1 MTADR
6 VARRKGVIYLLPL
19 VITLTFMS
27 FSLKGSDVGQDASE
41 PAFYNDPSR
50 LMALGSAYL
59 LALWL
64 CLRNF
69 RWTLRMLGR
78 GWPYL
83 LLLIYIAASAF
94 WSRYPVK
101 VLVNWGHYAGF
112 ALVALSVVRYG
123 RDSPLVLLR
132 TVVMGVGIAVI
143 VSILAS
149 IFYPGI
155 GIHSITGR
163 WQGLAGNPNTLGLL
177 CILAVWSGLGLV
189 LLDESRIFKW
199 IGMAVIVT
207 GGVGLF
213 GSRSTTSMVVSLW
226 VLVSL
231 PVLVYVRNHS
241 AITKMLEVG
250 LLLLLFS
257 GALVGG
263 YAIAPE
269 VMTIDGAFGL
279 VGRDSSLTGRTDL
292 WEIGLR
298 LIDQHPW
305 RGWGFDSLASV
316 LTRVHMTTGQF
327 HNGYLDLLIRGGMIA
342 LILVG
347 IMVFQF
353 YLRVIR
359 FSRRNWAS
367 ASIAVVLVT
376 GILIHNLTETS
387 LVRTTHALWLMLL
400 VLYFYVSAQRK
411 NRRSIESDSNRSFK
425 REGLPYSQVRK
436 AQEEPVQ

>member
-6 VARRKGVIYLLPL
+6 IARRKGVIYLLPF
-19 VITLTFMS
+19 VITLTVMS
-27 FSLKGSDVGQDASE
+27 FSLKEFGGGLSFAE
-41 PAFYNDPSR
+41 PAFYNDPRR
-50 LMALGSAYL
+50 LIALGSAYL
-59 LALWL
+59 LAFWL
-64 CLRNF
+64 CLCNF

-78 GWPYL
+78 CWPYL
-83 LLLIYIAASAF
+83 LLLIYIATSAF
-94 WSRYPVK
+94 WSRYPFK
-101 VLVNWGHYAGF
+101 VLVNWGHYAGI

-123 RDSPLVLLR
+123 RDSPLALLR
-132 TVVMGVGIAVI
+132 TLAMGVGIAVMASI
-143 VSILAS
+143 LVSIL
-149 IFYPGI
+149 YPGI
-155 GIHSITGR
+155 GLHSITGR

-199 IGMAVIVT
+199 SGMAVIVT

-213 GSRSTTSMVVSLW
+213 GSHSTTSMVVSLW
-226 VLVSL
+226 ILASL
-231 PVLVYVRNHS
+231 PVLFYVRNHS

-257 GALVGG
+257 GALVGV

-269 VMTIDGAFGL
+269 VMTIDGALRL
-279 VGRDSSLTGRTDL
+279 VGRDSSLTGRTEL

-316 LTRVHMTTGQF
+316 LTRAHMTTGQF
-327 HNGYLDLLIRGGMIA
+327 HNGYLDLLIRGGMTA

-400 VLYFYVSAQRK
+400 VLYFYVSVQQRI
-411 NRRSIESDSNRSFK
+411 RRSIESDSNRAFK
-425 REGLPYSQVRK
+425 REGSPYSQAREI
-436 AQEEPVQ
+436 QEEPVQ